1 MKSSRRRFPILLFNK
16 KRLYCSGM
24 PERSDSIDYKVWA
37 VDNVVYGPVDFGT
50 LEAWV
55 QDERVAEDTWIY
67 QISKDI
73 WFKASDFPQF
83 RVYFNEEDE
92 EDEETRLE
100 SKTHTVSMGT
110 LRRIKLFGL
119 LDDSQLKQLGDF
131 LEYRKYPPYSLVVK
145 NATPSDRMYFL
156 IEGEVRVR
164 INVEG
169 RECILS
175 TLTTGDF
182 FGEHCLFDQAP
193 RSADVMTNVESELYG
208 LSVAN
213 FQRMATERPTLATS
227 LLLAIGKTMVVRIRA
242 NNKKLESMMQVWR
255 SFRK

>member
-1 MKSSRRRFPILLFNK
+1 M
-16 KRLYCSGM
+16 
-24 PERSDSIDYKVWA
+24 DYKVWA

-73 WFKASDFPQF
+73 WFKASDFSQF
-83 RVYFNEEDE
+83 KVYFDE
-92 EDEETRLE
+92 EDDEDVDTRLQ
-100 SKTHTVSMGT
+100 SKAHAVSMGT
-110 LRRIKLFGL
+110 LKRIKLFGL
-119 LDDSQLKQLGDF
+119 LDDNQLKQLGHF
-131 LEYRKYPPYSLVVK
+131 LEYRKHPPYSLVVK
-145 NATPSDRMYFL
+145 NATPSDRMFFV
-156 IEGEVRVR
+156 IEGEARVR

-169 RECILS
+169 RECILA
-175 TLTTGDF
+175 TLVTGDF

-193 RSADVMTNVESELYG
+193 RSADVLTNVESELYSM
-208 LSVAN
+208 SVAS
-213 FQRMATERPTLATS
+213 FQRMTTERPALAAS